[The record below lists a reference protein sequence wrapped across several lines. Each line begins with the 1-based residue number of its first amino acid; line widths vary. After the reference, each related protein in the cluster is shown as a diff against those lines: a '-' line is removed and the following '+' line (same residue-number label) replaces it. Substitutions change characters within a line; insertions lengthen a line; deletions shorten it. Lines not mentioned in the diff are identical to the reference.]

1 MLLIPCPWCGRRDE
15 IEFQC
20 GGQSHMVRPEPY
32 QEVSD
37 PQWGA
42 YLFMRDNPKGWFRER
57 WVHVHGC
64 RQWFNIVRDT
74 VTHQI
79 LISYRMGE
87 PAPELPPGST
97 P

>member
-20 GGQSHMVRPEPY
+20 GGQSHLSRPEPY
-32 QEVSD
+32 AEVGD
-37 PQWGA
+37 EQWGA
-42 YLFMRDNPKGWFRER
+42 YLFLRDNPKGWFRER

-79 LISYRMGE
+79 LVSYRMGE
-87 PAPELPPGST
+87 TAPELPPRS
-97 P
+97 PL